1 MRQIFP
7 FSLMLIFSFLNAS
20 AQEAKDSGAIEPK
33 NRFEIIINGKTY
45 QVVEG
50 QILTLDSTF
59 SKPSISIKLSERKKF
74 EAASLSFEYPKHLSF
89 EYEKSI
95 GLRTW
100 TLSGNSLVVTL
111 FELDAKVPLNTLTEQ
126 MVKKF
131 GKKNCTVEDFNKELG
146 HRLINGKRLHVN
158 LAGAAIII
166 DFYEIISGD
175 AKSRFLSMQDT
186 IKDNGES
193 SDEFNEGFQVI
204 NSSIKFL

>member
-1 MRQIFP
+1 
-7 FSLMLIFSFLNAS
+7 
-20 AQEAKDSGAIEPK
+20 
-33 NRFEIIINGKTY
+33 
-45 QVVEG
+45 
-50 QILTLDSTF
+50 
-59 SKPSISIKLSERKKF
+59 
-74 EAASLSFEYPKHLSF
+74 
-89 EYEKSI
+89 
-95 GLRTW
+95 
-100 TLSGNSLVVTL
+100 
-111 FELDAKVPLNTLTEQ
+111 

>member
-1 MRQIFP
+1 VRQIFP

-45 QVVEG
+45 HVVEG
-50 QILTLDSTF
+50 QILTLDSTI

-89 EYEKSI
+89 EYEKDT

-111 FELDAKVPLNTLTEQ
+111 FELDAKIPLNTLTEQ

-146 HRLINGKRLHVN
+146 HRLINGKRMHVK
-158 LAGAAIII
+158 LAGAAITI
-166 DFYEIISGD
+166 DFYEINSGD
-175 AKSRFLSMQDT
+175 AKSRFLSIQDT